1 MTTKSDTIHTDAK
14 WQEWNF
20 EKLLEAL
27 REYTLRNPERVDN
40 KQFQKE
46 RFRKEKHFGRTNRST
61 NVCIVTQRNTKAV
74 TVRKSMLSVKEENF
88 SRRTGYV
95 ITALVNTREL
105 QSVEAEIVVD
115 VVRNIIHPCALK
127 KRRNLDT

>member
-1 MTTKSDTIHTDAK
+1 M
-14 WQEWNF
+14 
-20 EKLLEAL
+20 
-27 REYTLRNPERVDN
+27 DN

-46 RFRKEKHFGRTNRST
+46 KFRKEKHFGRTNRST

-88 SRRTGYV
+88 LRRTGYV
-95 ITALVNTREL
+95 ITALVKTREL
-105 QSVEAEIVVD
+105 QSVGAEIVVD
-115 VVRNIIHPCALK
+115 VVRNIIPPCALK